1 MQGPYVLLLVSL
13 GGGSKSNTVQTG
25 LLVSAYRG
33 LSRPFRKNVKYIIL
47 VRPSKPLKALLSFLR
62 PFVSRKAHRKVL
74 KVRCISPGSQPLSGA
89 LRMCCTLP
97 ADPLPLEMP
106 QHTRSRTVTH

>member
-1 MQGPYVLLLVSL
+1 MPDVHLLVTPLCGVQGPYVLLLVSL
-13 GGGSKSNTVQTG
+13 AGGTRSNKIQTG

-47 VRPSKPLKALLSFLR
+47 VRASKPLKALLSFLK

-74 KVRCISPGSQPLSGA
+74 KVSIEGA
-89 LRMCCTLP
+89 
-97 ADPLPLEMP
+97 
-106 QHTRSRTVTH
+106 